1 MASDLG
7 AGGGLAGSAGV
18 GGRRGRTLCL
28 EVVVGDILCAAEDF
42 APVVADGVDAGLDAE
57 PAEVAFEGA
66 GDVCLAAGCGVSG
79 GGGVCAHLGG
89 RR

>member
-7 AGGGLAGSAGV
+7 AGVSAG
-18 GGRRGRTLCL
+18 GAAQGRTLCL
-28 EVVVGDILCAAEDF
+28 EVVVGHVVGAAEDL

-66 GDVCLAAGCGVSG
+66 GDVGLAAGWG
-79 GGGVCAHLGG
+79 
-89 RR
+89 

>member
-66 GDVCLAAGCGVSG
+66 GDVCLAAGWGVSG